1 MNEGAYAPFLSY
13 NLVITERESMMRLL
27 TSIGIASVLAAGV
40 SLEALAQAKPDV
52 LVKQRQAAMTLQG
65 KYLGPIGAMLKG
77 AIPYNADTVA
87 LNATFLENL
96 ARMPWDGFTPATS
109 GEKSKTKPDAYK
121 DMAKFT
127 AAADLLV
134 AETTKLGAAARAK
147 NEAGVRAT
155 FGGVAKACGGCHDA
169 FREK

>member
-1 MNEGAYAPFLSY
+1 
-13 NLVITERESMMRLL
+13 MRIKLMTAAL
-27 TSIGIASVLAAGV
+27 ALAALGGA

-65 KYLGPIGAMLKG
+65 KYFGPIGAMMKG
-77 AIPYNADTVA
+77 AAPYNADTVA

-96 ARMPWDGFTPATS
+96 SRMPWDGFQPSTQ
-109 GEKSKTKPDAYK
+109 GEKSKAKPEIYK
-121 DMAKFT
+121 EPAKFK
-127 AAADLLV
+127 AAYELLE
-134 AETTKLGAAARAK
+134 AETAKLGAAARAK
-147 NEAGVRAT
+147 NEAGVRAS